1 MGIIDLPPDYAW
13 LAKEPGPKML
23 VEALKLY
30 GLHEGV
36 GQADN
41 PVILQWAQKL
51 GLKAYQHDETA
62 WCGLLM
68 AWVAHLANKPIPENP
83 LWARNWA
90 KWGVESKRPCLGD
103 VLVFSRLGGGGHVT
117 LYVGEDATHYHC
129 LGGNQ
134 SDKVCVTRIEKRRL
148 LPAGARQF
156 YATAK
161 PQNCRPV
168 YLSAVGVV
176 SVNEA

>member
-1 MGIIDLPPDYAW
+1 MGIIDLPPNYAW

-23 VEALKLY
+23 VEALKLH
-30 GLHEGV
+30 GIHEGV

-51 GLKAYQHDETA
+51 GLKAYQHDDMA

-68 AWVAHLANKPIPENP
+68 AFVALLANKPIPENP

-103 VLVFSRLGGGGHVT
+103 VLVFSGWV
-117 LYVGEDATHYHC
+117 
-129 LGGNQ
+129 
-134 SDKVCVTRIEKRRL
+134 
-148 LPAGARQF
+148 
-156 YATAK
+156 
-161 PQNCRPV
+161 
-168 YLSAVGVV
+168 AVGMSLYMWVKMLPITIAWAV
-176 SVNEA
+176 TNATRYV